1 MSQETMDDRF
11 YRAKRDET
19 PSNYRPRTFPTK
31 YSVMSNLKAQLEWV
45 KRQLEYITISE
56 SYRSYFRLNRGEV
69 FEFDWG
75 VNVNAE
81 FSYRHYG
88 VVIRDSSENNPLVMV
103 CPLKSSRIGEGFPGD
118 VNLGVIPELVT
129 ERESIA
135 VINQIRS
142 LDKLR
147 LNINPIINDTM
158 TARAILKLSNEQI
171 QMLMDGIQRMFVIEK
186 CLNENS

>member
-1 MSQETMDDRF
+1 MNDETFDDRV
-11 YRAKRDET
+11 
-19 PSNYRPRTFPTK
+19 YRPKYEQSPYRMRTYQNRYT
-31 YSVMSNLKAQLEWV
+31 VMNNLKAQLEWV
-45 KRQLEYITISE
+45 KRQIEYIAIAE
-56 SYRSYFRLNRGEV
+56 SYKVCYRLNRGEV

-88 VVIRDSSENNPLVMV
+88 VVLKDSAENNPLVLV
-103 CPLKSSRIGEGFPGD
+103 CPLKSCRVGEGYPGD

-135 VINQIRS
+135 VIDQIRS

-147 LNINPIINDTM
+147 LNVNPIINDRM
-158 TARAILKLSNEQI
+158 TANVILKLADSQVDKLMI
-171 QMLMDGIQRMFVIEK
+171 GLKRMLDNGK
-186 CLNENS
+186 TDYKL

>member
-1 MSQETMDDRF
+1 MNPDFSDDRF
-11 YRAKRDET
+11 YRPRLDNEA
-19 PSNYRPRTFPTK
+19 SNYRPRSFANK
-31 YSVMSNLKAQLEWV
+31 YTVMSNLKAQLEWV
-45 KRQLEYITISE
+45 KRQIEYITISE
-56 SYRSYFRLNRGEV
+56 NYLSHFRLNRGEV

-88 VVIRDSSENNPLVMV
+88 VVLKDSAENNPLVMV

-118 VNLGVIPELVT
+118 VNLGVINELVT
-129 ERESIA
+129 DRDSIA

-147 LNINPIINDTM
+147 LNINPIINDRM
-158 TARAILKLSNEQI
+158 TANAILKLNEEQI
-171 QMLMDGIQRMFVIEK
+171 LKLLEGIKGMFV
-186 CLNENS
+186 L